1 MAENKPNSSNED
13 LELERIRLQ
22 KLSQIM
28 KAKQAAEMRA
38 NQKIPTTAEKVD
50 LLLKVLMQ
58 PDAMAYFNEIK
69 KRSVSVYNA
78 VRAQLFPPDV
88 MAELD
93 TLMNYYRQ
101 GMIQQGIISMTEIQL
116 IERQVMGVSSSITV
130 KKQGEKAVGLGSFL
144 KDK

>member
-28 KAKQAAEMRA
+28 KAKQAADMRA
-38 NQKIPTTAEKVD
+38 NQKVPTTAEKVD
-50 LLLKVLMQ
+50 MLLKVLMQ
-58 PDAMAYFNEIK
+58 SDAMNYFNEIK

-88 MAELD
+88 MSELD

-101 GMIQQGIISMTEIQL
+101 GMIQQGIISLTEVQL